1 MPDSAAVYRP
11 TTVGYSYEANGDG
24 NESGV
29 GVGGGVGLRNGF
41 SRIMFRH
48 KVSTRKWL
56 EWVLLS
62 VALCATVAGLT
73 TMLVNVIASES
84 SLPSEIVQDNSKN
97 GSKSDTT
104 TKVEDV
110 VNQDHKGSLA
120 AGASITL
127 IGLVMG
133 ALWTWL
139 RFFRH
144 GGKSQRGGI
153 SRASGQMLGGLNPST
168 DLLVGSTSQ
177 YGPVLT
183 EVPSQMTNKQIINE
197 TRAVPL
203 SDQEEETH
211 TLMPDSAAVPS
222 AVTSDSSHPT
232 NQLAG

>member
-110 VNQDHKGSLA
+110 VNQDPKGSLA

-133 ALWTWL
+133 ALWVWL

-153 SRASGQMLGGLNPST
+153 SRASG
-168 DLLVGSTSQ
+168 Q

-222 AVTSDSSHPT
+222 AVTNDSSHPT

>member
-1 MPDSAAVYRP
+1 MPDSAAVYQP
-11 TTVGYSYEANGDG
+11 TTVGYSYEVGGDG

-29 GVGGGVGLRNGF
+29 GRGGGSGIRHGF
-41 SRIMFRH
+41 SRIVFRH

-73 TMLVNVIASES
+73 TMLVNVIS
-84 SLPSEIVQDNSKN
+84 SDNNHVNEIKDSKN
-97 GSKSDTT
+97 FSYTE
-104 TKVEDV
+104 TKMD
-110 VNQDHKGSLA
+110 NNTNTDSSQGSLA

-127 IGLVMG
+127 LGLVMG
-133 ALWTWL
+133 ALWAWL

-144 GGKSQRGGI
+144 GGKSQRSGI

-183 EVPSQMTNKQIINE
+183 EVPSQMINKQLINE
-197 TRAVPL
+197 TRAIPL

-211 TLMPDSAAVPS
+211 TLMPDSTINPIPL
-222 AVTSDSSHPT
+222 TNDSNHSSS
-232 NQLAG
+232 QIAG

>member
-153 SRASGQMLGGLNPST
+153 SRASGQ
-168 DLLVGSTSQ
+168 

>member
-29 GVGGGVGLRNGF
+29 GVGGGVGIRNGF
-41 SRIMFRH
+41 SRIIFRH

-73 TMLVNVIASES
+73 TMMVNVIASGS
-84 SLPSEIVQDNSKN
+84 SVPSEVVQDNSKN

-104 TKVEDV
+104 TKMEDV
-110 VNQDHKGSLA
+110 MNQDPKGSLA

-133 ALWTWL
+133 ALWAWL

-153 SRASGQMLGGLNPST
+153 SRASG
-168 DLLVGSTSQ
+168 Q

-197 TRAVPL
+197 TRAVPM

-211 TLMPDSAAVPS
+211 TLMPDSTAIPS
-222 AVTSDSSHPT
+222 AVTNQSGHPT
-232 NQLAG
+232 NQAG

>member
-29 GVGGGVGLRNGF
+29 GVGGGVGIRNGF
-41 SRIMFRH
+41 SRIIFRH

-56 EWVLLS
+56 QWVLLS
-62 VALCATVAGLT
+62 VALCATLAGLT
-73 TMLVNVIASES
+73 TMMVNVIASGS
-84 SLPSEIVQDNSKN
+84 SRPSEVVQDNSKN
-97 GSKSDTT
+97 DSKSDTT
-104 TKVEDV
+104 TKMEDV
-110 VNQDHKGSLA
+110 NNQDSKGSLA

-133 ALWTWL
+133 ALWAWL

-153 SRASGQMLGGLNPST
+153 SRASGQ
-168 DLLVGSTSQ
+168 

-183 EVPSQMTNKQIINE
+183 EVPSQMTNKQMINE
-197 TRAVPL
+197 TRAVPM

-211 TLMPDSAAVPS
+211 TLMPDSTAIPS
-222 AVTSDSSHPT
+222 AVTNESGHPT
-232 NQLAG
+232 NQAG